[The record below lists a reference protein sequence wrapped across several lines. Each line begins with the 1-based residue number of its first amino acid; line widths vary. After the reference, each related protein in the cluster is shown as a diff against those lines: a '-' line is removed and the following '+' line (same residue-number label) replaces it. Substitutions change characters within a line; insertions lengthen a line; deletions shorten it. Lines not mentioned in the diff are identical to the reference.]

1 MTIPR
6 VPLGRTVNFGG
17 LVLEADGD
25 IIIGG
30 TRLPGGIRI
39 EDCSLG
45 TGPDCATLS
54 RTPEG
59 RVTLRYRGETRVF
72 VWDEDQGQWF
82 GPPPAPSPSDTEEP
96 RPQSQPEPRPRSL
109 PLPFG
114 LETRPRVVLAAGV
127 VVVLFWALFRPGS
140 EATTTSTPSP
150 THDQSVAVARA
161 GDPAPV
167 GSVDRQSDTT
177 PGPVTAV
184 VDEFEAQL
192 ELDRMRREVLP
203 IAADQEERLVNFFTV
218 QAQAAEWLENEMYP
232 FDTRRYDFVSRLEHA
247 GNDSQLP
254 FDLRRRIARLT
265 APEIAMSSS
274 RFIGGERGIDA
285 VRFRAQEL
293 AGQVLRGDAALTL
306 ADAYQ
311 ALLDQDV
318 LEAAWTHMKTHHE
331 QWDALYRDLPPAYL
345 RSQEDE
351 AADEIARLFRTPE
364 PTPMPMPRPGPN
376 SGSEVDFAADGFLG
390 EGRFTPDPTISARF
404 GRIARALAE
413 GRHEAET
420 LFGPHFRAEEPP
432 TRVTPR

>member
-1 MTIPR
+1 VR
-6 VPLGRTVNFGG
+6 FGD
-17 LVLEADGD
+17 LVLEAAGD
-25 IIIGG
+25 ITIGD
-30 TRLPGGIRI
+30 TRLPSGIRI

-45 TGPDCATLS
+45 TGPDRAILS

-59 RVTLRYRGETRVF
+59 RVTLRHQGETRTF

-82 GPPPAPSPSDTEEP
+82 GPPPARSPSDTEGQSP
-96 RPQSQPEPRPRSL
+96 QPQSQPESRSRSL

-140 EATTTSTPSP
+140 EATTTSTTTP
-150 THDQSVAVARA
+150 THDRSVAVARA

-167 GSVDRQSDTT
+167 GSLDRQSDTGT
-177 PGPVTAV
+177 STAIEPFTAV

-203 IAADQEERLVNFFTV
+203 IAADQEERLVDFFTI

-232 FDTRRYDFVSRLEHA
+232 FDTRKDDVVSRLEDTSH
-247 GNDSQLP
+247 GTQLP
-254 FDLRRRIARLT
+254 FELRRRIARLT
-265 APEIAMSSS
+265 APEIAMASS

-285 VRFRAQEL
+285 VRFRAQGL
-293 AGQVLRGDAALTL
+293 AGEVLRGDGALTL

-311 ALLDQDV
+311 ALRDQDV

-331 QWDALYRDLPPAYL
+331 QWDALYRDLPPAYQ
-345 RSQEDE
+345 RSRQDE

-364 PTPMPMPRPGPN
+364 PINRPGP
-376 SGSEVDFAADGFLG
+376 GSEVDFAEDGFLG
-390 EGRFTPDPTISARF
+390 EGRFTPDPTIPARF
-404 GRIARALAE
+404 ERIARALAE
-413 GRHEAET
+413 GRREAET
-420 LFGPHFRAEEPP
+420 LFGPYFRAEEPP
-432 TRVTPR
+432 AGVTPR